1 MSLFPSPFSRAYWRA
16 AAAEVKNLRAV
27 AFCALMIAAA
37 IALGLFSIPV
47 GEHLNVSVSFLAR
60 ALAAAVGGPVLG
72 VLYAVAEDV
81 LGWVIH
87 PGGPFFPGYT
97 LNTVL
102 AVGIYAVFFYRQKL
116 TLWRIIAAKVLTN
129 YPINVGLGCLWSHM
143 LYGKGY
149 LYYAATSVVK
159 NTLYLPVQILLLYML
174 LQALLP
180 PLRQA
185 RLLSPEHGDRI
196 TWK

>member
-1 MSLFPSPFSRAYWRA
+1 MSLFSSPFSRAYWRA
-16 AAAEVKNLRAV
+16 AAAELKNLRALV
-27 AFCALMIAAA
+27 FCALMIAAA

-47 GEHLNVSVSFLAR
+47 ADNLKISVSFLAR

-72 VLYAVAEDV
+72 VLYGAAEDV

-102 AVGIYAVFFYRQKL
+102 AVAIYALFFYRQRI
-116 TLWRIIAAKVLTN
+116 TVWRVAAAKVLTN
-129 YPINVGLGCLWSHM
+129 YPVNVGLGCLWSHM

-174 LQALLP
+174 LQGLLP
-180 PLRQA
+180 SLRRT
-185 RLLSPEHGDRI
+185 RLLSPDHPDRI

>member
-1 MSLFPSPFSRAYWRA
+1 MSLFSSPFSRAYWRA
-16 AAAEVKNLRAV
+16 AAAELKNLRALV
-27 AFCALMIAAA
+27 FCALMIAAA

-47 GEHLNVSVSFLAR
+47 ADNLKISVSFLAR

-72 VLYAVAEDV
+72 VLYGAAEDV

-102 AVGIYAVFFYRQKL
+102 AVAIYALFFYRQRI
-116 TLWRIIAAKVLTN
+116 TVWRVAAAKVLTN
-129 YPINVGLGCLWSHM
+129 YPVNVGLGCLWSHM

-174 LQALLP
+174 LQGLLP
-180 PLRQA
+180 SLRRT
-185 RLLSPEHGDRI
+185 RLLSPEHPDRI

>member
-1 MSLFPSPFSRAYWRA
+1 M
-16 AAAEVKNLRAV
+16 
-27 AFCALMIAAA
+27 
-37 IALGLFSIPV
+37 
-47 GEHLNVSVSFLAR
+47 
-60 ALAAAVGGPVLG
+60 
-72 VLYAVAEDV
+72 
-81 LGWVIH
+81 IH

-102 AVGIYAVFFYRQKL
+102 AVAIYALFFYRQRI
-116 TLWRIIAAKVLTN
+116 TVWRVAAAKVLTN
-129 YPINVGLGCLWSHM
+129 YPVNVGLGCLWSHM

-174 LQALLP
+174 LQGLLP
-180 PLRQA
+180 SLRRT
-185 RLLSPEHGDRI
+185 RLLSPEHPDRI

>member
-1 MSLFPSPFSRAYWRA
+1 MPLFSSPFSRAYWRA
-16 AAAEVKNLRAV
+16 AAAELKNLRALV
-27 AFCALMIAAA
+27 FCALMIAAA

-47 GEHLNVSVSFLAR
+47 ADNLKISVSFLAR

-72 VLYAVAEDV
+72 VLYGAAEDV

-102 AVGIYAVFFYRQKL
+102 AVAIYALFFYRQRI
-116 TLWRIIAAKVLTN
+116 TVWRVAAAKVLTN
-129 YPINVGLGCLWSHM
+129 YPVNVGLGCLWSHM

-174 LQALLP
+174 LQGLLP
-180 PLRQA
+180 SLRRT
-185 RLLSPEHGDRI
+185 RLLSPDHPDRI